1 MRLFLLVFFV
11 CSSMHNL
18 KELVTSV
25 MFSMRNEEVKAMKF
39 VEKHSKILAVALCI
53 CASGPIL
60 STVYAYETQPGWH
73 GQDNDRYYVLESN
86 RQRATGLTEI
96 DDEVYYFNGQG
107 EMQFGWQTISN
118 TTYYFGSD
126 GKAASGETA
135 IQGTSYNFQ
144 ETGSLKQGW
153 SEDGQNFFDE
163 KGFKTSS
170 AWVDVDGAR
179 YWFDENGSR
188 VTGWREIDG
197 TRYFFGEDGRMVTGQ
212 FEADGQTFYA
222 SEDGSIRSGWFDRD
236 GVKAYYNEDGS
247 KVVNAVQE
255 IDGTTYGFD
264 ENGNVLVNTEKDG
277 YVFDETGAGTVIAP
291 EEVPATPEQTPA
303 DMPVEAPSVPAETPS
318 APVEVPT
325 APEETPVK
333 PEVMPSAPEQT
344 PVQPEETPVVPEQT
358 PSAPETPAVP
368 EEIPSAPVETPS
380 EPVQPEIPSVP
391 ETDTN
396 KASAILAAA
405 MGQLGVNQDCTMLV
419 TNALRAVGINFHG
432 WPSDYAALGSWTSA
446 PVPGDIIIYSGHVAI
461 YAGNGQAVHGG
472 WNGYQ
477 TVLASVNCSTS
488 LIGYIHVA

>member
-197 TRYFFGEDGRMVTGQ
+197 T
-212 FEADGQTFYA
+212 
-222 SEDGSIRSGWFDRD
+222 
-236 GVKAYYNEDGS
+236 
-247 KVVNAVQE
+247 
-255 IDGTTYGFD
+255 TYGFD

-291 EEVPATPEQTPA
+291 EEVPAAPEQTPA

>member
-1 MRLFLLVFFV
+1 M
-11 CSSMHNL
+11 
-18 KELVTSV
+18 KEFVTSV
-25 MFSMRNEEVKAMKF
+25 MVTMLNEEVKAMKF

-118 TTYYFGSD
+118 ATYYFGAD
-126 GKAASGETA
+126 GKAASGETT
-135 IQGTSYNFQ
+135 IQGTNYNFQ
-144 ETGSLKQGW
+144 DTGSLKHGW
-153 SEDGQNFFDE
+153 SDDGQNYFDE
-163 KGFKTSS
+163 KGFRTTSS
-170 AWVDVDGAR
+170 WVDVDGAR
-179 YWFDENGSR
+179 YWFDENGNR
-188 VTGWREIDG
+188 VTGWTEIDG
-197 TRYFFGEDGRMVTGQ
+197 VRYFFGEDGKMATGEFQ
-212 FEADGQTFYA
+212 TDGQTYFA
-222 SEDGSIRSGWFDRD
+222 SEDGTVRSGWFEQD
-236 GVKAYYNEDGS
+236 GVKSYFNDNGS
-247 KVVNAVQE
+247 KVVNTIQE

-264 ENGNVLVNTEKDG
+264 ENGGLLVNTEKDG
-277 YVFDETGAGTVIAP
+277 YVFDGNGAGTVIAP
-291 EEVPATPEQTPA
+291 EETPAPEQTPA
-303 DMPVEAPSVPAETPS
+303 L
-318 APVEVPT
+318 
-325 APEETPVK
+325 
-333 PEVMPSAPEQT
+333 
-344 PVQPEETPVVPEQT
+344 
-358 PSAPETPAVP
+358 PETPAVP
-368 EEIPSAPVETPS
+368 DVN
-380 EPVQPEIPSVP
+380 
-391 ETDTN
+391 TD

-419 TNALRAVGINFHG
+419 TNSLRAVGINFHG

-477 TVLASVNCSTS
+477 TVLASVSCSNT